1 MCTVFI
7 LYNHSLFARGLE
19 QLLQENSKVKITG
32 VEASGEKAFARIE
45 ALKPDVVIVEAEQ
58 EESGPEMLLSRFLH
72 EQLKARMVRLSL
84 KDNSAI
90 VYCGRR
96 CEANTAEDLV
106 KAVLSSQIVQQ

>member
-19 QLLQENSKVKITG
+19 TLLQENSRMKVLGI
-32 VEASGEKAFARIE
+32 EANGKEAFARIG

-58 EESGPEMLLSRFLH
+58 GESGPEILLSRFLH

-84 KDNSAI
+84 KDNTAI

-96 CEANTAEDLV
+96 CEANTEEDLV
-106 KAVLSSQIVQQ
+106 KAVLSSKLVQQ